1 MKLKSWVQIR
11 SEIEFDL
18 IVQMRLFAA
27 RLVDQVI
34 VVHHHLVRHAR
45 VLFDAIESLSQEAVQ
60 IVFGL
65 HVRIQKVNVLE
76 LSAIAIGGHNYFTMV
91 LIING

>member
-1 MKLKSWVQIR
+1 
-11 SEIEFDL
+11 
-18 IVQMRLFAA
+18 MRLFAA